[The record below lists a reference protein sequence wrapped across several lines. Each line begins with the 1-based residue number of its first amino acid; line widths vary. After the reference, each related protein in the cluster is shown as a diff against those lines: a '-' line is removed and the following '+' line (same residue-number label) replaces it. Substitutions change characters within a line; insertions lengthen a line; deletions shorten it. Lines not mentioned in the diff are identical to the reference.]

1 MADKLDISRRAVAKA
16 IALTAIANALTLVF
30 AKILVNIK
38 FIRKNF
44 SK

>member
-16 IALTAIANALTLVF
+16 IALTAITNALTLVF

-38 FIRKNF
+38 SIRKNF
-44 SK
+44 SE